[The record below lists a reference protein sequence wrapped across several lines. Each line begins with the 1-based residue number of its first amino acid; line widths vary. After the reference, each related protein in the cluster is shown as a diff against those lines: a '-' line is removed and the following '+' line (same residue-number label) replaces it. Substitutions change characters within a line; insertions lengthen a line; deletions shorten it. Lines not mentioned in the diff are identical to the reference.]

1 MKKCCQD
8 YMNEQ
13 FGGDADLIAE
23 IYNEYVSSVTGKIA
37 EAQTARAEGNLTA
50 LDRIAHTIKGNAL
63 AVGDTDMAETAIALR
78 KTAALGDDAGSAE
91 LIARLDSFKA
101 QL

>member
-37 EAQTARAEGNLTA
+37 QTALAEQNRTA

-63 AVGDTDMAETAIALR
+63 AVGDTDMAEAAIALR

-91 LIARLDSFKA
+91 LIARLASFKA